1 MRKLA
6 GWVLTVGAV
15 VTLVAGC
22 GAPTAKSMT
31 SKLQSEVQTLD
42 QQNYKS
48 TAMMTVQM
56 DNTSQTYYVETLY
69 EAPNTY
75 RISLGD
81 GSKNVNQI
89 IVRNQNGMFIVSP
102 TLQKVFRF
110 NGNWA
115 QNQGHIYLYDQILQ
129 QILASKEVSV
139 SKSGNN
145 LAFTMPVQSANDVVK
160 TERVELNAGSLQ
172 PSQVVLYDK
181 NRKAVVTINFTNF
194 QTGVKFSS
202 AEFDPHKLASASGTA
217 KTTTATA
224 SPIGYVEPNVTFN
237 GKLSVLQPQ
246 SSDATLLRYQGNKG
260 FTLDEWRPN
269 PGVDGV
275 ANGQL
280 VDMYGVPALYFPGS
294 KAQQMVWVNNG
305 VEFALTS
312 SDLSLSEM
320 EQVAMSTLSQ
330 VGK

>member
-6 GWVLTVGAV
+6 GLILTVGAV

-42 QQNYKS
+42 HQNYQS

-56 DNTSQTYYVETLY
+56 DNTSQQYYVETLY
-69 EAPNTY
+69 EGPNTY

-81 GSKNVNQI
+81 GNKNVNQM
-89 IVRNQNGMFIVSP
+89 IVSNQNGMFIVSP
-102 TLQKVFRF
+102 ALQKVFRF

-129 QILASKEVSV
+129 QIIDSKDVSV
-139 SKSGNN
+139 SKSGDK

-160 TERVELNAGSLQ
+160 TEKVELNATTLH
-172 PSQVVLYDK
+172 PSQVVLYDSQH
-181 NRKAVVTINFTNF
+181 KAVVTINFTSF
-194 QTGVKFSS
+194 KTGVKFQTTD
-202 AEFDPHKLASASGTA
+202 FDPHKLAEAGSGT
-217 KTTTATA
+217 KTQTTTAA
-224 SPIGYVEPNVTFN
+224 QIGYVEPNVTFN

-246 SSDATLLRYQGNKG
+246 QSDSTLLRYQGSKG
-260 FTLDEWRPN
+260 FTLDEWKPN

-275 ANGQL
+275 VNGQL
-280 VDMYGVPALYFPGS
+280 VDMYGVPALYFAGT
-294 KAQQMVWVNNG
+294 KAHQMVWINNG

-312 SDLSLSEM
+312 SDLTLSEM

>member
-6 GWVLTVGAV
+6 GWVVAVGAV

-31 SKLQSEVQTLD
+31 SKLQNEVKSLD
-42 QQNYKS
+42 SQNYKS

-81 GSKNVNQI
+81 GNKNINQI
-89 IVRNQNGMFIVSP
+89 IVSNSNGMFIVSP
-102 TLQKVFRF
+102 ALQKVFRF

-129 QILASKEVSV
+129 QIMSSKDVSV
-139 SKSGNN
+139 AKSGNN
-145 LAFTMPVQSANDVVK
+145 LSFTMPMTSTSDVVK
-160 TERVELNAGSLQ
+160 QERVDLNASTLD
-172 PSQVVLYDK
+172 PAQVVLYDK
-181 NRKAVVTINFTNF
+181 DKKAVVSIQFTSF
-194 QTGVKFSS
+194 KTGVKFQTS
-202 AEFDPHKLASASGTA
+202 EFDPHQLATVGNAA
-217 KTTTATA
+217 KTTLAN
-224 SPIGYVEPNVTFN
+224 SGSIGYIEPNVTFN
-237 GKLSVLQPQ
+237 GKLSVLQPEE
-246 SSDATLLRYQGNKG
+246 SDATMLRYQGNKG
-260 FTLDEWRPN
+260 FTLEEWRPN
-269 PGVDGV
+269 PGVDGLV
-275 ANGQL
+275 NAQL
-280 VDMYGVPALYFPGS
+280 VDMYGVPALYFGGTN
-294 KAQQMVWVNNG
+294 AQQMVWVNNG

-312 SDLSLSEM
+312 RELSLDEM
-320 EQVAMSTLSQ
+320 QQVAMSTLSQ